1 MSLAI
6 VVVSALPAAPAQA
19 TSVEVFGPNTRFGFP
34 GEVHVTGTRG
44 PNRITVTYQAVSEA
58 FVVTDSSGTTTQ
70 GCEQLSRTRVRCVS
84 PQRSFLNIGAREGR
98 DRVAIDRSVRT
109 GAEVQGGSGDD
120 LITGGQLD
128 DDLSGDGGDD
138 VIRGKGGDDDLGS
151 LFDLG
156 RDSFYGGGGNDDID
170 ASEERSGPD
179 RVISCGGGAMDDAFV
194 DRKRDPKP
202 EGCEDILET

>member
-1 MSLAI
+1 MAVFAWL
-6 VVVSALPAAPAQA
+6 LPAAAEA

-34 GEVHVTGTRG
+34 GEIHITGTKG
-44 PNRITVTYQAVSEA
+44 SNRIKVAYQAALGA
-58 FVVTDSSGTTTQ
+58 FVVTDTTGITTQ
-70 GCEQLSRTRVRCVS
+70 GCERLARTRVRCVS
-84 PQRSFLNIGAREGR
+84 PPRSFLNVGAREGS
-98 DRVAIDRSVRT
+98 DRVAIERSVRT
-109 GAEVQGGSGDD
+109 GAEVQGGSGRD
-120 LITGGQLD
+120 LITGGPFD

-179 RVISCGGGAMDDAFV
+179 LVISCGGGAMDDAFI

-202 EGCEDILET
+202 EGCEDVLET